1 MSTAFNL
8 IDLLLAVIVLL
19 GVLNGWRKGF
29 VWGVLDLLVLAA
41 SLLAA
46 FVCHGW
52 LAGQL
57 ERYTALSATWSLPVA
72 FLAVWAVAQLIL
84 GTLASA
90 LAATLPAAGHAHI
103 INRLLGL
110 APGLVQ
116 GGVNAV
122 IVALILLA
130 FPGPPGLIAAARES
144 VAASYLARPAQ
155 RLVDMLAPVFQGA
168 VSQTLAPTTPA
179 SPSARQSVKLGYTVA
194 NAPAQPALEQQMLEL
209 VNQERAKE
217 GLAPLRAD
225 PELTEVARAH
235 SRDMLARGYFSHGS
249 PEGKDAFGRM
259 RDARVSYLA
268 AGENLAH
275 APTLAQAHQGLMNS
289 PGHRANILR
298 PAFGRV
304 GIGIVDAGRH
314 GLMATQN
321 FRN

>member
-1 MSTAFNL
+1 MSPAFNL

-52 LAGQL
+52 LADQL
-57 ERYTALSATWSLPVA
+57 ERYTTLTSTWALPLAFISLWV
-72 FLAVWAVAQLIL
+72 VAQLIL

-90 LAATLPAAGHAHI
+90 LAAVLPAAGHAHI
-103 INRLLGL
+103 INRLPGL

-130 FPGPPGLIAAARES
+130 LPGPPGLIAAARDS

-155 RLVDMLAPVFQGA
+155 KLVDMLAPVFQGA
-168 VSQTLAPTTPA
+168 VSQTLAPTPA
-179 SPSARQSVKLGYTVA
+179 SPGARQSVKLGYTVA

-209 VNQERAKE
+209 VNQERARE

-259 RDARVSYLA
+259 RDARVAYLA

-275 APTLAQAHQGLMNS
+275 APTLAQAHQGLMKS

-304 GIGIVDAGRH
+304 GIGIVEAGRH
-314 GLMATQN
+314 GLMVTQN

>member
-1 MSTAFNL
+1 MSPAFNL

-46 FVCHGW
+46 FVCYGW

-72 FLAVWAVAQLIL
+72 FLAVWVVVQLIL

-90 LAATLPAAGHAHI
+90 LAAVLPAASHAHV

-122 IVALILLA
+122 IVALVLLA
-130 FPGPPGLIAAARES
+130 LPGPPGLVAAARES
-144 VAASYLARPAQ
+144 VAASSLARPAQ

-168 VSQTLAPTTPA
+168 VSQALAPTPA
-179 SPSARQSVKLGYTVA
+179 SPGARQSVKLGYTVA
-194 NAPAQPALEQQMLEL
+194 NAPAQPALEQQMQEL

-235 SRDMLARGYFSHGS
+235 SRDMLARGYFSHSS

-259 RDARVSYLA
+259 RDARVAYLA

>member
-46 FVCHGW
+46 FVCYGW

-57 ERYTALSATWSLPVA
+57 ERYTSLSATWSLPVA
-72 FLAVWAVAQLIL
+72 FLAVWAVVQLIL

-90 LAATLPAAGHAHI
+90 LAAALPAAGHAHV
-103 INRLLGL
+103 INRLAGL

-116 GGVNAV
+116 GAVNAV
-122 IVALILLA
+122 LVALILLA
-130 FPGPPGLIAAARES
+130 LPGPPGLIAAARES
-144 VAASYLARPAQ
+144 VASSYLARPAQ
-155 RLVDMLAPVFQGA
+155 RLVDLLAPVFQGA
-168 VSQTLAPTTPA
+168 VTQTLAPTPA
-179 SPSARQSVKLGYTVA
+179 SPNARHSVKLGYTVA

-209 VNQERAKE
+209 VNQERARE

-259 RDARVSYLA
+259 RDAGVAYLA

-275 APTLAQAHQGLMNS
+275 APTLAQAHQGLMKS

>member
-1 MSTAFNL
+1 MGTAFNL

-29 VWGVLDLLVLAA
+29 VWGVLDLLVLTA

-46 FVCHGW
+46 YVFHGW

-72 FLAVWAVAQLIL
+72 FLGVWLVAQLIL

-90 LAATLPAAGHAHI
+90 VAAVLPPAGHAHV

-130 FPGPPGLIAAARES
+130 LPGPPGLVVAARES
-144 VAASYLARPAQ
+144 ATASYLARPAQ
-155 RLVDMLAPVFQGA
+155 WLVDMLAPVFQRA
-168 VSQTLAPTTPA
+168 VNQTLTPTPV
-179 SPSARQSVKLGYTVA
+179 SPSARQSVKLAYTVA

-209 VNQERAKE
+209 VNQERARE

-249 PEGKDAFGRM
+249 PEGKDALARM

-275 APTLAQAHQGLMNS
+275 APTLAQAHQGLMKS

-314 GLMATQN
+314 GLMVTQN